1 MVNKVILVGNVGQD
15 PEVRRLDSGAV
26 VAKFSLATNER
37 WKDKE
42 GNLQTNTEW
51 HNVVLWRG
59 LAEIAERY
67 VKKGK
72 QVYIEGKLT
81 HRKYTDANGIEK
93 YITDVVA
100 NSMQL
105 LGSRDSNSGGGGYNM
120 PGAGDEPAQPQRSNN
135 ATPVAKAEDKPKA
148 EEVTDAAG
156 DDLPF

>member
-1 MVNKVILVGNVGQD
+1 MVNKVILVGRVGQD

-37 WKDKE
+37 WRDKD
-42 GNLQTNTEW
+42 GNQQESTEW

-59 LAEIAERY
+59 LAEVTEKY
-67 VKKGK
+67 VKKGR

-81 HRKYTDANGIEK
+81 HRKYTDANGVEK

-100 NSMQL
+100 NTMQM
-105 LGSRDSNSGGGGYNM
+105 LGSRDGNSGGGGYNM
-120 PGAGDEPAQPQRSNN
+120 PSASDEPVQTPKNN
-135 ATPVAKAEDKPKA
+135 TSAPTAPTPAAPKA